1 VAEDI
6 ARIFIAIELP
16 VDVVR
21 GLDGTISLL
30 RERVATP
37 NIKWVAAGNIHV
49 TLKFLGDVP
58 GARIDEIERRLEPI
72 CAATPPMRLSV
83 AGLGAFPSARAPRVV
98 WAGLQ
103 GDIEL
108 LSSLARSVDA
118 ALVTLG
124 YPAESRPFT
133 PHLTLARV
141 RQEASGDVRARLGD
155 VVLRTR
161 MAQPLPFQ
169 AGSASI
175 MRSQLTPRGAVYNRL
190 AHLPFGPIPGQ

>member
-1 VAEDI
+1 VAEDV
-6 ARIFIAIELP
+6 ARVFIAIELP
-16 VDVVR
+16 GDVVR

-37 NIKWVAAGNIHV
+37 DIKWVTSGNIHV

-58 GARIDEIERRLEPI
+58 GARIDAIGRSLEPV

-83 AGLGAFPSARAPRVV
+83 AGLGAFPSPRAPRVV

-155 VVLRTR
+155 IILRTR

-175 MRSQLTPRGAVYNRL
+175 MRSQLMPRGAVYSRL
-190 AHLPFGPIPGQ
+190 ARLPFGPSPCQ

>member
-30 RERVATP
+30 RERLVNP
-37 NIKWVAAGNIHV
+37 DIKWVAAGNIHV
-49 TLKFLGDVP
+49 TLKFIGDVP
-58 GARIDEIERRLEPI
+58 RAGIDKIERSLQPI
-72 CAATPPMRLSV
+72 CAATPPMLLSV

-108 LSSLARSVDA
+108 LSSLARGMDA
-118 ALVTLG
+118 ALVALG

-141 RQEASGDVRARLGD
+141 RQEASDDMRAKLGD
-155 VVLRTR
+155 VILRTR
-161 MAQPLPFQ
+161 LAHPLPFQ

-175 MRSQLTPRGAVYNRL
+175 MRSQLTPRGAVYSRL
-190 AHLPFGPIPGQ
+190 ARLPFGPSPGQ

>member
-1 VAEDI
+1 MAEDV
-6 ARIFIAIELP
+6 ARVFIAIELP
-16 VDVVR
+16 GDVVR

-37 NIKWVAAGNIHV
+37 DIKWVTSGNIHV

-58 GARIDEIERRLEPI
+58 GARIDAIGRSLEPV

-83 AGLGAFPSARAPRVV
+83 AGLGAFPSPRAPRVV

-155 VVLRTR
+155 IILRTR

-175 MRSQLTPRGAVYNRL
+175 MRSQLMPRGAVYSRL
-190 AHLPFGPIPGQ
+190 ARLPFGPSPCQ